1 MSQENE
7 QFKKNIGFSY
17 AVLTL
22 LLVINGFTLTACNR
36 SEQEAKPTEQLE
48 KNEPAKAAP
57 QKHQNK
63 EDKEDKDD
71 GEDKQEDDG
80 EDKQE
85 DDDPE

>member
-7 QFKKNIGFSY
+7 QFKKTIWLSN

-22 LLVINGFTLTACNR
+22 LLVINGFTITACNP
-36 SEQEAKPTEQLE
+36 SEQEAKPREQLE

-57 QKHQNK
+57 QKDQKK
-63 EDKEDKDD
+63 EDKQK
-71 GEDKQEDDG
+71 DDG

>member
-1 MSQENE
+1 MSQKNE
-7 QFKKNIGFSY
+7 QFKKNIRFSY

-22 LLVINGFTLTACNR
+22 LLVISGFTLTACNR
-36 SEQEAKPTEQLE
+36 SEQEAKPREQLE

-57 QKHQNK
+57 QKDQKK
-63 EDKEDKDD
+63 EDKQK
-71 GEDKQEDDG
+71 DDG

>member
-7 QFKKNIGFSY
+7 QLKKTIWLSN

-22 LLVINGFTLTACNR
+22 LLVINGFTLTACNP

-57 QKHQNK
+57 QKDQKK
-63 EDKEDKDD
+63 EDKED
-71 GEDKQEDDG
+71 GEDKQKDDG

>member
-1 MSQENE
+1 MSQQNE
-7 QFKKNIGFSY
+7 RLKKTIWFSY

-22 LLVINGFTLTACNR
+22 LLVISGFTLTACNR

-48 KNEPAKAAP
+48 KNEPVKAAP
-57 QKHQNK
+57 QKDQKK
-63 EDKEDKDD
+63 EDKQK
-71 GEDKQEDDG
+71 DDG

>member
-7 QFKKNIGFSY
+7 QLKKTIWLSN

-22 LLVINGFTLTACNR
+22 LLVINGFTLTACNP

-57 QKHQNK
+57 QKDQKK
-63 EDKEDKDD
+63 ED
-71 GEDKQEDDG
+71 GEDKQKDDG